1 MSIRMLAV
9 AVGLSICL
17 MAGCDKSG
25 STGTGSGT
33 GVGTSSPPPSKG
45 GDSSYAKKLV
55 GVWEGTEE
63 FDKGKVETVTLEFK
77 GDGGLSMVMG
87 PFKLTGTYKVTKED
101 GKTLMMDTEMTIE
114 GFDDPKGKAKPDKKE
129 MKVVFTDDN
138 TIVMSK
144 TEGKAEEKTFKR
156 KK

>member
-1 MSIRMLAV
+1 M
-9 AVGLSICL
+9 
-17 MAGCDKSG
+17 
-25 STGTGSGT
+25 
-33 GVGTSSPPPSKG
+33 
-45 GDSSYAKKLV
+45 
-55 GVWEGTEE
+55 
-63 FDKGKVETVTLEFK
+63 ETVTLEFK

-87 PFKLTGTYKVTKED
+87 PFKMKGTYKVTKED

-114 GFDDPKGKAKPDKKE
+114 GFDDPMGKAKPDKKA

>member
-9 AVGLSICL
+9 ALGLSICL

-25 STGTGSGT
+25 TTGTGSGT
-33 GVGTSSPPPSKG
+33 GVGTSSPAPSKG
-45 GDSSYAKKLV
+45 GDSSYAKKLI

-87 PFKLTGTYKVTKED
+87 PFKIKGTYKVTKED
-101 GKTLMMDTEMTIE
+101 GKTVMMDMETT
-114 GFDDPKGKAKPDKKE
+114 FDDPMAPPDKDKKA